1 MPWLSSTCCV
11 FSLEVVCS
19 ITLLPASSR
28 QCWLRNG
35 GVAISPKYFI
45 FAVPSFSYFFPV
57 PVQVASTSDSP
68 LGKISCSVDPS
79 WDRVPSGNMLAVC
92 SLPWSCISSSSLSQH
107 LLCGFSLFLP
117 ILLSTECLLLLF
129 FSPSEKCRIHGG
141 RAQLCVAVSL
151 FWSRQDP
158 PVSAIRQP
166 HSPPTNATPVSSTL
180 MPTLLKTA
188 IDCIQTSATTIPQW

>member
-1 MPWLSSTCCV
+1 M
-11 FSLEVVCS
+11 
-19 ITLLPASSR
+19 
-28 QCWLRNG
+28 RNG

-129 FSPSEKCRIHGG
+129 FFPLREVSHTWWMGSAVCCSESVLEPARPT
-141 RAQLCVAVSL
+141 CVC
-151 FWSRQDP
+151 
-158 PVSAIRQP
+158 
-166 HSPPTNATPVSSTL
+166 HKATPLSSHKCYSCEQHLDAYTVN
-180 MPTLLKTA
+180 
-188 IDCIQTSATTIPQW
+188 DSN